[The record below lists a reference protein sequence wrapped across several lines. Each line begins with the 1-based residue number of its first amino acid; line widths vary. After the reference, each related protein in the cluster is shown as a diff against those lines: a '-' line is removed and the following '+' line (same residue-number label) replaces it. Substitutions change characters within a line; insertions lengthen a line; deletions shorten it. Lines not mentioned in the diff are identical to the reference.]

1 MKKKTGIAIAV
12 VVVAA
17 GASAGAWYH
26 FKGGTGT
33 VSTSADA
40 GFVAFCG
47 NDYRTDRDRWTV
59 QPFFRCSRTTE
70 DREDRSGE
78 RTEGKE
84 SLCFGR

>member
-40 GFVAFCG
+40 VFVDSVG
-47 NDYRTDRDRWTV
+47 TITGLTDRWTV

-70 DREDRSGE
+70 DREDRKWQSGL
-78 RTEGKE
+78 R
-84 SLCFGR
+84 